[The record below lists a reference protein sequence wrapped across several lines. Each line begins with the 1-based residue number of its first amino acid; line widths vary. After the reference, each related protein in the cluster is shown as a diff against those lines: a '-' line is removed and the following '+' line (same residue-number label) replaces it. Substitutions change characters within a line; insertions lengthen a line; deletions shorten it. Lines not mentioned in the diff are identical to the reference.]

1 MRRII
6 IVTMTV
12 VFAFGAAESQ
22 STGKIKLTAT
32 EVLEK
37 VEEMYATVND
47 ASAEFTQTVSFKY
60 AKVEQSF
67 SGTVSMKKK
76 NKYRVE
82 SQQQTLVTDGATVWA
97 YSPVNNQV
105 LIDTYR
111 ESPNTFSPEKFL
123 VGLPKNFRAA
133 LVDDNTLNESSL
145 RPEGHAATVLKLLP
159 KSDVSKFVKSMKV
172 WINDND
178 WSVRRVEY
186 IDMNETRTVY
196 SLKSITFN
204 SGISDERFTFKVP
217 EKVEIVDLRSV
228 EQKLPHQ

>member
-133 LVDDNTLNESSL
+133 LVDDNT
-145 RPEGHAATVLKLLP
+145 PEGHAATVLKLLP

-217 EKVEIVDLRSV
+217 EKAEIVDLRSV
-228 EQKLPHQ
+228 EQRLPHQ

>member
-6 IVTMTV
+6 FVTMTV

-22 STGKIKLTAT
+22 STGKTKFTAT
-32 EVLEK
+32 QVLEK

-47 ASAEFTQTVSFKY
+47 ATAEFTQTVSFKY
-60 AKVEQSF
+60 AKIEQSF

-82 SQQQTLVTDGATVWA
+82 SQQQTLVTDGAIVWV

-105 LIDTYR
+105 LIDLFR

-123 VGLPKNFRAA
+123 VGLPKNFRAT
-133 LVDDNTLNESSL
+133 LVDDNT
-145 RPEGHAATVLKLLP
+145 PEGHAATVLKLLP
-159 KSDVSKFVKSMKV
+159 KSDVSKFVKSLKV

-186 IDMNETRTVY
+186 VDMNETRTVY

-204 SGISDERFTFKVP
+204 SGISDERFVFKVP
-217 EKVEIVDLRSV
+217 EKAEVVDLRSV

>member
-1 MRRII
+1 MRKSIL
-6 IVTMTV
+6 IVLALSFS
-12 VFAFGAAESQ
+12 FAAAEPQ
-22 STGKIKLTAT
+22 SSGKSKFTAT

-47 ASAEFTQTVSFKY
+47 ASAEFTQTVTFKY

-82 SQQQTLVTDGATVWA
+82 SQQQTLVTDGATVWV

-105 LIDTYR
+105 LIDIYR

-133 LVDDNTLNESSL
+133 IVDDPT
-145 RPEGHAATVLKLLP
+145 PEGHGATVLKLLP
-159 KSDVSKFVKSMKV
+159 KSDVSKFMKSLKV

-196 SLKSITFN
+196 SLKAITFN
-204 SGISDERFTFKVP
+204 SGIADERFSFKVP
-217 EKVEIVDLRSV
+217 EKSEVVDLRSV
-228 EQKLPHQ
+228 EQKQPHQ

>member
-22 STGKIKLTAT
+22 STGKTRFTAT
-32 EVLEK
+32 QVLEK

-47 ASAEFTQTVSFKY
+47 ATAEFTQTVSFKY
-60 AKVEQSF
+60 AKIEQSF

-82 SQQQTLVTDGATVWA
+82 SQQQTLVTDGAIVWV

-105 LIDTYR
+105 LIDLFR

-123 VGLPKNFRAA
+123 VGLPKNFRAT
-133 LVDDNTLNESSL
+133 LVDDNT
-145 RPEGHAATVLKLLP
+145 PEGHAATVLKLLP
-159 KSDVSKFVKSMKV
+159 KSDVSKFVKSLKV

-186 IDMNETRTVY
+186 VDMNETRTVY

-204 SGISDERFTFKVP
+204 SGISDERFVFKVP
-217 EKVEIVDLRSV
+217 EKAEVVDLRSV

>member
-22 STGKIKLTAT
+22 STGRTKLTAT

-60 AKVEQSF
+60 AKIEQSF

-133 LVDDNTLNESSL
+133 LVDDNT
-145 RPEGHAATVLKLLP
+145 PEGHAATVLKLLP
-159 KSDVSKFVKSMKV
+159 KSDVSKFVKSLKV

-186 IDMNETRTVY
+186 IDLNETRTVY

-204 SGISDERFTFKVP
+204 RGISDERFAFKVP
-217 EKVEIVDLRSV
+217 EKAEIVDLRSV

>member
-22 STGKIKLTAT
+22 STGKTRFTAT
-32 EVLEK
+32 QVLEK

-47 ASAEFTQTVSFKY
+47 ATAEFTQTVSFKY
-60 AKVEQSF
+60 AKIEQSF

-82 SQQQTLVTDGATVWA
+82 SQQQTLVTDGAIVWV

-105 LIDTYR
+105 LIDLYR

-123 VGLPKNFRAA
+123 VGLPKNFRAT
-133 LVDDNTLNESSL
+133 LVDDNT
-145 RPEGHAATVLKLLP
+145 PEGHAATVLKLLP
-159 KSDVSKFVKSMKV
+159 KSDVSKFVKSLKV

-186 IDMNETRTVY
+186 VDMNETRTVY

-204 SGISDERFTFKVP
+204 SGISDERFVFKVP
-217 EKVEIVDLRSV
+217 EKAEVVDLRSV

>member
-1 MRRII
+1 MKRII
-6 IVTMTV
+6 IVAMTV
-12 VFAFGAAESQ
+12 LFASGDAESQ
-22 STGKIKLTAT
+22 STGKTNLTAT

-47 ASAEFTQTVSFKY
+47 ASAEFTQTVTFKY

-82 SQQQTLVTDGATVWA
+82 SQQQTLVTDGATVWV

-105 LIDTYR
+105 LIDAYR
-111 ESPNTFSPEKFL
+111 ETPNTFSPEKFL

-133 LVDDNTLNESSL
+133 LVDDNT
-145 RPEGHAATVLKLLP
+145 PEGHAATVLKLLP
-159 KSDVSKFVKSMKV
+159 KSDVSKFVKSLKV

-196 SLKSITFN
+196 SLKSIIFN
-204 SGISDERFTFKVP
+204 KGISDERFTFKAP
-217 EKVEIVDLRSV
+217 ETAEIVDLRSV

>member
-1 MRRII
+1 MGRII
-6 IVTMTV
+6 VVTMIV
-12 VFAFGAAESQ
+12 LFAFGAAESQ
-22 STGKIKLTAT
+22 SSGKTKLTAT

-37 VEEMYATVND
+37 VEETYAAVND

-60 AKVEQSF
+60 AKIEQSF

-133 LVDDNTLNESSL
+133 LVDDNT
-145 RPEGHAATVLKLLP
+145 PEGYAATVLKLLP
-159 KSDVSKFVKSMKV
+159 KSDVSKFVKSLKV

-186 IDMNETRTVY
+186 IDINETRTVY

-204 SGISDERFTFKVP
+204 SGIADERFAFKVP
-217 EKVEIVDLRSV
+217 EKTEIVDLRSV

>member
-1 MRRII
+1 
-6 IVTMTV
+6 MTV

-133 LVDDNTLNESSL
+133 LVDDNT
-145 RPEGHAATVLKLLP
+145 PEGHAATVLKLLP

-217 EKVEIVDLRSV
+217 EKAEIVDLRSV
-228 EQKLPHQ
+228 EQRLPHQ

>member
-1 MRRII
+1 ML
-6 IVTMTV
+6 
-12 VFAFGAAESQ
+12 FAFGAAESQ
-22 STGKIKLTAT
+22 STGKTKLTAT

-133 LVDDNTLNESSL
+133 LVDDNT
-145 RPEGHAATVLKLLP
+145 PEGHAATVLKLLP
-159 KSDVSKFVKSMKV
+159 KSDVSKFVKSLKV

-186 IDMNETRTVY
+186 VDLNETRTIY
-196 SLKSITFN
+196 SLKSIAFN
-204 SGISDERFTFKVP
+204 SGISDERFAFKAP
-217 EKVEIVDLRSV
+217 EKAEIVDLRSV

>member
-1 MRRII
+1 
-6 IVTMTV
+6 MTV

>member
-12 VFAFGAAESQ
+12 VFVFGAAESQ

-47 ASAEFTQTVSFKY
+47 ASADFTQTVSFKY

-133 LVDDNTLNESSL
+133 IVDDNT
-145 RPEGHAATVLKLLP
+145 PDGHAATVLKLLP
-159 KSDVSKFVKSMKV
+159 KSDVSKFVKSLKV

-196 SLKSITFN
+196 SLKSIIFN
-204 SGISDERFTFKVP
+204 SGISDERFTFTVP
-217 EKVEIVDLRSV
+217 EKAEIVDLRSV

>member
-1 MRRII
+1 M
-6 IVTMTV
+6 TMTV

-22 STGKIKLTAT
+22 STGRTKLTAT

-60 AKVEQSF
+60 AKIEQSF

-133 LVDDNTLNESSL
+133 LVDDNT
-145 RPEGHAATVLKLLP
+145 PEGHAATVLKLLP
-159 KSDVSKFVKSMKV
+159 KSDVSKFVKSLKV

-186 IDMNETRTVY
+186 IDLNETRTVY

-204 SGISDERFTFKVP
+204 RGISDERFAFKVP
-217 EKVEIVDLRSV
+217 EKAEIVDLRSV

>member
-1 MRRII
+1 
-6 IVTMTV
+6 MTV

-82 SQQQTLVTDGATVWA
+82 SQQQTLVTDGAIVWA

-133 LVDDNTLNESSL
+133 LVDDNT
-145 RPEGHAATVLKLLP
+145 PQGHAATVLKLLP

-217 EKVEIVDLRSV
+217 EKAEIVDLRSV

>member
-6 IVTMTV
+6 IVTIAV
-12 VFAFGAAESQ
+12 VFAFGTAESQ
-22 STGKIKLTAT
+22 STGKTKLTAT

-37 VEEMYATVND
+37 VEEMCATVND
-47 ASAEFTQTVSFKY
+47 ASAEFTQTVFFKY

-133 LVDDNTLNESSL
+133 IVDDNT
-145 RPEGHAATVLKLLP
+145 PEGHDATVLKLLP
-159 KSDVSKFVKSMKV
+159 KSDVSKFVKSLKV

-186 IDMNETRTVY
+186 IDLNETRTVY

-204 SGISDERFTFKVP
+204 NGISDERFAFKVP
-217 EKVEIVDLRSV
+217 EKTEVVDLRSV

>member
-6 IVTMTV
+6 IIV
-12 VFAFGAAESQ
+12 VFVVCAFSSGGAQ
-22 STGKIKLTAT
+22 STGNTKRTAT

-37 VEEMYATVND
+37 VETMYAAVND

-105 LIDTYR
+105 LIDAYR
-111 ESPNTFSPEKFL
+111 ESPNIFSPEKFL
-123 VGLPKNFRAA
+123 VGLPKNFRAT
-133 LVDDNTLNESSL
+133 LVDDTT
-145 RPEGHAATVLKLLP
+145 PEGRGATVLKLLP
-159 KSDVSKFVKSMKV
+159 KSDVSKFVKSLKV
-172 WINDND
+172 WINNDD
-178 WSVRRVEY
+178 WSIRRVDY
-186 IDMNETRTVY
+186 VDMNETRTVY
-196 SLKSITFN
+196 SLKAITFN
-204 SGISDERFTFKVP
+204 NGISDEKFIFKMP
-217 EKVEIVDLRSV
+217 DKTEIVDLRSV

>member
-1 MRRII
+1 MRRVI
-6 IVTMTV
+6 IVTMAV
-12 VFAFGAAESQ
+12 VFAFATAESQ
-22 STGKIKLTAT
+22 STGKTRFTAT

-37 VEEMYATVND
+37 VEEMYAAVDD

-60 AKVEQSF
+60 AKIEQSF

-82 SQQQTLVTDGATVWA
+82 SQQQTLVTDGATVWV

-105 LIDTYR
+105 LIDMYR
-111 ESPNTFSPEKFL
+111 ETPNTFSPEKFL
-123 VGLPKNFRAA
+123 VGLPKNFRAT
-133 LVDDNTLNESSL
+133 LVEDNT
-145 RPEGHAATVLKLLP
+145 PEGHAATVLKLLP
-159 KSDVSKFVKSMKV
+159 KSDVSKFVKSLKV

-186 IDMNETRTVY
+186 VDMNETRTVY

-204 SGISDERFTFKVP
+204 SGISDERFAFKVP
-217 EKVEIVDLRSV
+217 EKAEIVDLRSV

>member
-6 IVTMTV
+6 FVTMTV

-22 STGKIKLTAT
+22 STGKTRFTAT
-32 EVLEK
+32 QVLEK

-47 ASAEFTQTVSFKY
+47 ATAEFTQTVSFKY
-60 AKVEQSF
+60 AKIEQSF

-82 SQQQTLVTDGATVWA
+82 SQQQTLVTDGAIVWV

-105 LIDTYR
+105 LIDLFR

-123 VGLPKNFRAA
+123 VGLPKNFRAT
-133 LVDDNTLNESSL
+133 LVDDNT
-145 RPEGHAATVLKLLP
+145 PEGHAATVLKLLP
-159 KSDVSKFVKSMKV
+159 KSDVSKFVKSLKV

-186 IDMNETRTVY
+186 VDMNETRTVY
-196 SLKSITFN
+196 SLKSIIFN
-204 SGISDERFTFKVP
+204 SGISDERFVFKVP
-217 EKVEIVDLRSV
+217 EKAEVVDLRSV